1 MNDDEQALY
10 PGYRQ
15 NGTGKLG
22 VRDRVA
28 HFTWANF
35 ACTQSTGG
43 IAILLSMTPHQFRGL
58 QTAGVVI
65 SILNVVLFAVFC
77 AGMLVRFVL
86 HPRMVKRS
94 FTNPPEMF
102 FFGSFW
108 LSIATGIICMQRF
121 GVPHAGDW
129 LVVAI
134 RVLFWMYA
142 AGTLVFA
149 TVIWVLAAA
158 AAKAPV
164 KMIQINPAAFL
175 MIFNT
180 MLTGTIAGSIA
191 QSQPPEQRLP
201 IIVAGVAFQGLGWIN
216 GLGSPDLRPGLFM
229 PVGSA
234 GYTVVSLIGCARY
247 IPQGYGFFAEHPG
260 AADVLQVL
268 ATWVGIFLWLF
279 AFWLFGLAL
288 VANLPLVFPYRHLR
302 PRMSFTLSWWGL
314 IFPNVGFAIATIMIG
329 EEFRSDAVLW
339 VASAMTVLLFAAWLM
354 DLGLHVKALVT
365 GQIMWPGKDE
375 DVLKDS

>member
-1 MNDDEQALY
+1 
-10 PGYRQ
+10 
-15 NGTGKLG
+15 
-22 VRDRVA
+22 
-28 HFTWANF
+28 
-35 ACTQSTGG
+35 
-43 IAILLSMTPHQFRGL
+43 
-58 QTAGVVI
+58 
-65 SILNVVLFAVFC
+65 
-77 AGMLVRFVL
+77 
-86 HPRMVKRS
+86 
-94 FTNPPEMF
+94 
-102 FFGSFW
+102 
-108 LSIATGIICMQRF
+108 
-121 GVPHAGDW
+121 
-129 LVVAI
+129 
-134 RVLFWMYA
+134 MYA

-149 TVIWVLAAA
+149 TVIWVLA

-201 IIVAGVAFQGLGWIN
+201 IIAAGVAFQGLGWIVSMILLPWFVGSLLQN

-268 ATWVGIFLWLF
+268 ATWFGIFLWLF
-279 AFWLFGLAL
+279 AFWLFGLTL
-288 VANLPLVFPYRHLR
+288 VANLPLIFPYRHLR

-329 EEFRSDAVLW
+329 EELRSDAVLW

-365 GQIMWPGKDE
+365 GQ
-375 DVLKDS
+375 